1 MNFLYKDIHIRSMEN
16 FTWNMDIHFVTVIR
30 TSIQGNVYGY
40 SARFIP
46 QIFMIPAPPPP
57 PQQTAAVLGSSAYFA
72 CTPAIRWEYYN
83 SN

>member
-1 MNFLYKDIHIRSMEN
+1 
-16 FTWNMDIHFVTVIR
+16 MDIHFVTVIR